1 MAIDHFRFISDNI
14 RASILVK
21 EQMLQSDELL
31 EAIGQTVSLIILDY
45 KKGGKVLF
53 CGNGGSAADAQHL
66 SAELSGRF
74 RKDRPP
80 LFAEALHVNTSFMTA
95 VANDY
100 SYAHVYARMLGAMG
114 SEGDV
119 LIAISTSGQSENIIE
134 AAKKAREM
142 NINVVGLTGGDGG
155 ALAEYCDIEIR
166 IPSYDTARIQE
177 GHILAGHLICELVEA
192 EMFPDE

>member
-14 RASILVK
+14 RTSILIK
-21 EQMLQSDELL
+21 EEMLQSDELIDTL
-31 EAIGQTVSLIILDY
+31 SRAVSLIVLNY

-80 LFAEALHVNTSFMTA
+80 LFAEALHVNTSFLTA

-100 SYAHVYARMLGAMG
+100 NYASVYSRMLSAMG
-114 SEGDV
+114 AKGDV
-119 LIAISTSGQSENIIE
+119 LIAISTSGHSENILQ
-134 AAKKAREM
+134 AAKRAREM
-142 NINVVGLTGGDGG
+142 NISVIGMTGRDGG
-155 ALAEYCDIEIR
+155 ELAQYCDLEIR

-177 GHILAGHLICELVEA
+177 GHILAGHLVCELVET

>member
-1 MAIDHFRFISDNI
+1 MPTDHFRFISD
-14 RASILVK
+14 RFRESILVK
-21 EQMLQSDELL
+21 EQMLKSDELIDN
-31 EAIGQTVSLIILDY
+31 IGQAISLITLVY
-45 KKGGKVLF
+45 KQSGKVLF

-80 LFAEALHVNTSFMTA
+80 LFAEALHVNTSFLTA

-100 SYAHVYARMLGAMG
+100 SYAYVYARMLSAMG
-114 SEGDV
+114 AENDV
-119 LIAISTSGQSENIIE
+119 LVALSTSGHSENILQ
-134 AAKKAREM
+134 AVKRAHEM
-142 NINVVGLTGGDGG
+142 NISVIGLTGRDGG
-155 ALAEYCDIEIR
+155 ELAGYCDIEIR

-177 GHILAGHLICELVEA
+177 CHILAGHLICELVEA

>member
-1 MAIDHFRFISDNI
+1 MSTDHFSFISDRI
-14 RASILVK
+14 RESVMVK
-21 EQMLQSDELL
+21 EQMLQSDELIDN
-31 EAIGQTVSLIILDY
+31 IGQAVSLIVLNY

-74 RKDRPP
+74 NKDRPP
-80 LFAEALHVNTSFMTA
+80 LFAEALHVNTSFLTA

-100 SYAHVYARMLGAMG
+100 SYAYVYSRMLSALG
-114 SEGDV
+114 SSGDILV
-119 LIAISTSGQSENIIE
+119 ALSTSGNSENILQ
-134 AAKKAREM
+134 AAQRAREM
-142 NINVVGLTGGDGG
+142 NINVIGLTGRDGG
-155 ALAEYCDIEIR
+155 ELANYCDIEIR

-177 GHILAGHLICELVEA
+177 CHILAGHMICELVEA